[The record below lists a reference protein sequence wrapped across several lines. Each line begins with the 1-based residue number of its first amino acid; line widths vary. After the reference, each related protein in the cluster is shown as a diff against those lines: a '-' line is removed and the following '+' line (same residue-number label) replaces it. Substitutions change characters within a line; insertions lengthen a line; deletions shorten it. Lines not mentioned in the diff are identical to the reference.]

1 MLVPPENHQQEL
13 LNSQSDNSS
22 LKVDPDESEL
32 RIAKLVGLSLED
44 LSLDSGVEAEATQ
57 QQTSLSQPS
66 EIKTEQSLS
75 SNPFAKL
82 GLVGTATL
90 ALVLFAGGFLTQLMN
105 GNNQPAEENNN
116 VSLEIEKPIATEPSS
131 LSLEGNI
138 ENLKTQLALK
148 EQLEA
153 VKSAQQ
159 ELRGVKLKSTSQT
172 DVSGKRQMVSQR
184 IPTPMSTV
192 YVPRIVTVERVIRT
206 PNSQPKPLVQPS
218 LITQPISRETTPQPI
233 IKITPS
239 PTPQSLPERRNSPQL
254 SNDKQ
259 AAVSPQPSSPPNI
272 NINSRKYQEDEE
284 ESQSS
289 RNTQPEPKPK
299 QQPAVLNQGVQQSP
313 KSVAVGSR
321 AKAVLATAIFGETIK
336 SKNNDEDGDDNNVFV
351 VRLKEPL
358 KAVDGAIAIPVNT
371 EFLVQIRSLSEQGL
385 LQLKV
390 IKMIVST
397 NGNLT
402 EKSLAENAITI
413 HAPQGKPLIA
423 NQFPNR
429 GGSIFS
435 MDLGLFVL
443 GGVGKAAE
451 LVNRS
456 ESQVVTTTAG
466 GTIVS
471 NNNPDRNI
479 SAGLVEGGINTVV
492 PQIVQRNQQAISQ
505 MSQRTNVWFL
515 KAGTAVEIYVNQA
528 MQF

>member
-13 LNSQSDNSS
+13 LNSQSDNS
-22 LKVDPDESEL
+22 LLEVDSDESEL
-32 RIAKLVGLSLED
+32 RIAELVGLS
-44 LSLDSGVEAEATQ
+44 VEALSVDAGVVAESTQ
-57 QQTSLSQPS
+57 RQTSLSQPS

-90 ALVLFAGGFLTQLMN
+90 AVVLIAGGFLTQLMN
-105 GNNQPAEENNN
+105 SNNQPAEKNNT
-116 VSLEIEKPIATEPSS
+116 VSLEIEKPTATEPSS
-131 LSLEGNI
+131 QYLEGNI
-138 ENLKTQLALK
+138 ENLKTKLALQ
-148 EQLEA
+148 EQLET

-159 ELRGVKLKSTSQT
+159 ELRGVKLKSTSQP
-172 DVSGKRQMVSQR
+172 DVSGKRQTVSER

-206 PNSQPKPLVQPS
+206 PNYQPKPLVQAS
-218 LITQPISRETTPQPI
+218 LIPQPISRKPTPQPL

-239 PTPQSLPERRNSPQL
+239 PTPKSLPEGTNSPQL

-259 AAVSPQPSSPPNI
+259 AAVTPQPTSPPNV
-272 NINSRKYQEDEE
+272 NINTRKYQEDDED
-284 ESQSS
+284 SQSS
-289 RNTQPEPKPK
+289 INSQPESTPK
-299 QQPAVLNQGVQQSP
+299 QQPSAMNQGVQQSP

-321 AKAVLATAIFGETIK
+321 AKAVLATAIFGETMK
-336 SKNNDEDGDDNNVFV
+336 SKNNDEDGDDNNIFV
-351 VRLKEPL
+351 VRLTEPL
-358 KAVDGAIAIPVNT
+358 KAVDGAIAIPANT

-390 IKMIVST
+390 SKMIVST

-413 HAPQGKPLIA
+413 HAPQGTPIIA
-423 NQFPNR
+423 SQFPNR